1 MSMITTVKALITAD
15 ATQFQKTIQTA
26 QTRLEKFGAKTSA
39 TGKLLTKKLTMPI
52 GLVGGAS
59 IKMASDFDASMKKI
73 ESLVGLSSEAVEA
86 FEKDVKSLAGETA
99 QAPAALADAMFFI
112 TSAGIRGAAATEVLA
127 ASAKAAAVGL
137 GETAVIADLATSA
150 LNAYGEE
157 NLSATQATDV
167 MVAAVREGK
176 LEASE
181 LAGSMGRVL
190 PIASAMGVGFN
201 EVGAA
206 FAALS
211 RTGTNAAEAS
221 TQVRGILAS
230 ILRPTKQAKEAL
242 NGMGLTFGGLREQ
255 LKEKGLLSVLK
266 TLGERFDGQTDK
278 AAAVFGNI
286 RALSGVMDL
295 LGKNSAGTEAIFASM
310 VDTTGALD
318 DAFGVTSEI
327 TAFKL
332 SQAMADMKLA
342 LIRIG
347 EVLIPIVVPIIEKLA
362 NAISTVAEGFSNLS
376 DPLKKATGAFILFA
390 AAAGP
395 AMRIVGGGSTALGKL
410 IPKLGTLG
418 TALGKKS
425 GTGVVGKLGILGKM
439 MRGNLL
445 ATAALGVGIF
455 AATKIIG
462 GMRKRAKEAK
472 DRMST
477 LREEFVNAKD
487 PTMNLTSR
495 VKELAESLQMIEQ
508 ASEGT
513 ETATAKLVGEQTL
526 LNELVKQKSTEAF
539 DSLGVSME
547 SVIDSVKSGTDV
559 FEDLKDETKDALM
572 TEEKMA
578 DRLDEV
584 TGAHGA
590 VTGAMAEKLRAGDL
604 SLDQARK
611 ILYSLDETA
620 DAFDDNRK
628 ALEEEAKA
636 YIESADG
643 IAAITGSLGVYGGTL
658 LETAG
663 ENQSYA
669 MTLVMVEAALK
680 KKKDTQDQVN
690 QEVRRFSNLIPTV
703 TESLETE
710 IDVEAELIQSQEE
723 LEASLALTEERVQRV
738 REQFDAVVASMSDT
752 ITEAFELDEAQIGLQ
767 NAMLGVLDALEKQ
780 NDEEATAL
788 EKQEALV
795 TASKDYATNLGTLAE
810 TMAGMSLAEINEEF
824 ATQAGWLESM
834 KDKIPAD
841 EYERMSTVLA
851 QIASDAE
858 TLHGSEIALGFKL
871 EVDYAESMLGF
882 LDLLNSYE
890 DMQGFGAMMSMGIGT
905 GTYSGAGLALPA
917 FASGGIVTKPTL
929 GLIGEA
935 GPEAVVPLNQMG
947 GMGTTV
953 NVTVEG
959 NVMAEYDLA
968 ETIQNQLLR
977 IKGRNASLEFS

>member
-1 MSMITTVKALITAD
+1 MITTVKAIITAD
-15 ATQFQKTIQTA
+15 STQFQKTISTA
-26 QTRLEKFGAKTSA
+26 SSRLEKFGAKTAA

-86 FEKDVKSLAGETA
+86 FEKDVKSLSGETA
-99 QAPAALADAMFFI
+99 QAPKDLADAMFFI
-112 TSAGIRGAAATEVLA
+112 TSAGIRGAAATETLA
-127 ASAKAAAVGL
+127 ASAKAAAIGL
-137 GETAVIADLATSA
+137 GDTATIADLATSA

-318 DAFGVTSEI
+318 DAFGVTSET

-362 NAISTVAEGFSNLS
+362 GAIATLGEGFQKMPS
-376 DPLKKATGAFILFA
+376 PMKKVTAAFILLA

-395 AMRIVGGGSTALGKL
+395 AMKIIGTGMIGIGKTGGAMAKLGKSAGAVGGKGLVGRMGSLLK
-410 IPKLGTLG
+410 
-418 TALGKKS
+418 
-425 GTGVVGKLGILGKM
+425 VVKGHPV
-439 MRGNLL
+439 
-445 ATAALGVGIF
+445 AFAALGVGMF
-455 AATKIIG
+455 AASKIIG
-462 GMRKRAKEAK
+462 GMRKRAQEARE
-472 DRMST
+472 RMST
-477 LREEFVNAKD
+477 LREEFIAAGD
-487 PTMNLTSR
+487 PTTTLKDR
-495 VKELAESLQMIEQ
+495 VMKLAESLQAVEK
-508 ASEGT
+508 ATGGA
-513 ETATAKLVGEQTL
+513 ETATEGFVGEQTL
-526 LNELVKQKSTEAF
+526 MAELLKQDVTGAFFDAGFNMEELTTAMSTGSDEFERLKKEAKN
-539 DSLGVSME
+539 SYVT
-547 SVIDSVKSGTDV
+547 TDV
-559 FEDLKDETKDALM
+559 FTESLRNADAKVVGVTSHLADLIDNEIITR
-572 TEEKMA
+572 EE
-578 DRLDEV
+578 
-584 TGAHGA
+584 
-590 VTGAMAEKLRAGDL
+590 AEKL
-604 SLDQARK
+604 
-611 ILYSLDETA
+611 LYSMDETA

-628 ALEEEAKA
+628 DLEKINEEYLKSEGALKSIRGALGDYGVKLLDAAGDTMTYTAAMNEINDALE
-636 YIESADG
+636 
-643 IAAITGSLGVYGGTL
+643 
-658 LETAG
+658 
-663 ENQSYA
+663 
-669 MTLVMVEAALK
+669 K
-680 KKKDTQDQVN
+680 KKAVQDGVN
-690 QEVRRFSNLIPTV
+690 EEVRRFGNLIPTV
-703 TESLETE
+703 TQSLETE
-710 IDVEAELIQSQEE
+710 IDVEAELIESQEE
-723 LEASLALTEERVQRV
+723 LEASMKLTEERVQRV
-738 REQFDAVVASMSDT
+738 RDQFDALVSSMSDT

-795 TASKDYATNLGTLAE
+795 TASKNYATNLGTLAE
-810 TMAGMSLAEINEEF
+810 TMAGMSLAEINTEF
-824 ATQAGWLESM
+824 ENQAGFLDSI
-834 KDKIPAD
+834 KDTMPLS
-841 EYERMSTVLA
+841 EYERLEELLGEIHTDA
-851 QIASDAE
+851 QN
-858 TLHGSEIALGFKL
+858 LHGTEIAVGLGIT
-871 EVDYAESMLGF
+871 VDYDASMLGF
-882 LDLLNSYE
+882 LDLVNSYGNVA
-890 DMQGFGAMMSMGIGT
+890 DFGASVAMGIGT